1 MASRPGSRA
10 SSRQCVRSLNEKAPV
25 PRGRRGRSWFLAEM
39 RANRTHPRR
48 SARLTTALKAAGPT
62 RTHPS
67 PRAKDNVDYN
77 KAKRPKT
84 LQNAKKV
91 ASCRKGTVSEGAC
104 RKRFLPRL
112 GRGDMCVV
120 AAGGGLVQKSPIIAD
135 SRAQRAAVAWTRT
148 FAPNVFPDGEMMG
161 AQFADQGPTMR
172 KKPVIS
178 VQKGRWGEAL
188 PPSGNP
194 GAQPRDRMRHRCRV
208 GVGRM
213 EAGGRGLTRAWGPA
227 RAGRRRG
234 A

>member
-1 MASRPGSRA
+1 MWRTIRSRNPPCLSCPYFPQWKSARV
-10 SSRQCVRSLNEKAPV
+10 SV
-25 PRGRRGRSWFLAEM
+25 RRGRSWFLAEM

-91 ASCRKGTVSEGAC
+91 ASCRKGTVSAGAC
-104 RKRFLPRL
+104 RKRFLPDL
-112 GRGDMCVV
+112 AEATCALSQRGEL
-120 AAGGGLVQKSPIIAD
+120 AQKSPIIAD
-135 SRAQRAAVAWTRT
+135 SRVQHADVVRTWT
-148 FAPNVFPDGEMMG
+148 FAPNVFPDGETMG
-161 AQFADQGPTMR
+161 AQFADQGLTMR

-194 GAQPRDRMRHRCRV
+194 GAQPCDRMRHRCRV

-213 EAGGRGLTRAWGPA
+213 EAGGRGITRAWGPA